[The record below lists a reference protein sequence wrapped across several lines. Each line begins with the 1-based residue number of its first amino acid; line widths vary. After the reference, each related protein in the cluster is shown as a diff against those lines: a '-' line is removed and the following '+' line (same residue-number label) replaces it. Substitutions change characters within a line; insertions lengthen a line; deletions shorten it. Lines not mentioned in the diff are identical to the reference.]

1 MKLMGYGWNLGNQ
14 MEQSNYSGKMTT
26 IEQCETSAGNPEAT
40 QKTFDGLKSYGVN
53 TVRIPVAWSNFMSQ
67 DGKYTINKE
76 LFDRVE
82 TIVNYALNDEM
93 YDIINIHWVVGGGE
107 CLAAEEYDA
116 KETPIR
122 DEAGKNIF
130 LFGHRSLK
138 RFKEYSDHLFFE
150 GANEEISG
158 RLNDNYKDPNT
169 AQQIKPVSLV
179 RKTLRPKR

>member
-1 MKLMGYGWNLGNQ
+1 MKKSNVTTEHKSKNGIDSTDNGLMRKNISNLDLMKLMGYGWNLGNQ

-93 YDIINIHWVVGGGE
+93 YVIINIHWDGGWWGMVW
-107 CLAAEEYDA
+107 
-116 KETPIR
+116 R
-122 DEAGKNIF
+122 RG
-130 LFGHRSLK
+130 
-138 RFKEYSDHLFFE
+138 
-150 GANEEISG
+150 
-158 RLNDNYKDPNT
+158 
-169 AQQIKPVSLV
+169 V
-179 RKTLRPKR
+179 